1 MLKIN
6 HENLKA
12 SHEGPWLLLDLVML
26 GVLFVNLIWLIF
38 DALYAT
44 EFLNQLLVT
53 HLPNFESGY
62 RPFHENF
69 LLIDLIFISIFL
81 TEFMV
86 RWVAAVVRKTYLRWY
101 FFPFIHWYD
110 LVGCIPLAAT
120 RIFRFLR
127 IFSILYRL
135 HKFKIIDL
143 NDTALFRFIAFYY
156 DVIVEELSDRIVVK
170 VLSDAQKDIRAG
182 SPLIEDITQY
192 VLMPRRPIITE
203 WAASTMNHIGHSIL
217 HPEHGEVIRQHVLK
231 SVGKA
236 VRTNSQ
242 VSTFKLVP
250 VVGSTIEKTLE
261 SAVTDIVTQSII
273 NLLSDLTPQQIEQF
287 LDNGLEKETADELAL
302 DQEVLLVVTEALE
315 LVKQHISEQ
324 RWKVELANREKQK
337 EAANQIASEGQ
348 AEANVSEEESMTTSE
363 EDLPSTE
370 SSPDNKSTV

>member
-6 HENLKA
+6 RDNLRA

-26 GVLFVNLIWLIF
+26 GVLFLNLLWLVF

-44 EFLNQLLVT
+44 DFLNQLLADHV
-53 HLPNFESGY
+53 PNFEAGY
-62 RPFHENF
+62 RPIHENF
-69 LLIDLIFISIFL
+69 LLVDLVFISIFL

-86 RWVAAVVRKTYLRWY
+86 RWAAAVVRKTYLRWY

-135 HKFKIIDL
+135 HKFRIIDL

-170 VLSDAQKDIRAG
+170 VLTDAQKDIGAG
-182 SPLIEDITQY
+182 SPLIEDITKH

-203 WAASTMNHIGHSIL
+203 WAASTMNHIGHSIV
-217 HPEHGEVIRQHVLK
+217 HPEHGEVIREHVLK

-236 VRTNSQ
+236 VRANSQ
-242 VSTFKLVP
+242 VSTFKLLP

-261 SAVTDIVTQSII
+261 SAVTDIVTQSIV
-273 NLLSDLTPQQIEQF
+273 NLLSDLTPKQIEQF
-287 LDNGLEKETADELAL
+287 LDNGLEKETADEIAL
-302 DQEVLLVVTEALE
+302 DHEVLLVVTEALE

-324 RWKVELANREKQK
+324 RWKSELARREQEKQ
-337 EAANQIASEGQ
+337 AAKQLDEPPHI
-348 AEANVSEEESMTTSE
+348 
-363 EDLPSTE
+363 
-370 SSPDNKSTV
+370 SS